1 MGVRYMKIVGII
13 VMILGF
19 LVMMFGL
26 IGEAGFLVAAL
37 GFLVLAI
44 GGGFLQSHL
53 SAKEQQATGYKEPE
67 PRKFKYDN
75 AGHSEELETELAIKC
90 PRCTSNKLQYVE
102 RKKVGIKR
110 AVVGSVIAGPA
121 GAVMGGL
128 TGKGKGIYKCLNCGN
143 EFEVK

>member
-1 MGVRYMKIVGII
+1 MKIAGII
-13 VMILGF
+13 VMVIGF
-19 LVMMFGL
+19 LVMMLGL

-37 GFLVLAI
+37 GFGIVII
-44 GGGFLQSHL
+44 GGVLLQVHL
-53 SAKEQQATGYKEPE
+53 NRKEYLEQQANGYKEPE

-75 AGHSEELETELAIKC
+75 TGHSEELESELAIKC

-102 RKKVGIKR
+102 RKKVGLKR